1 MVNKKHIFKKQKGG
15 ISLSSSLISSL
26 PKKQHGTHLLNYA
39 TQHQGEISKT
49 AAKVGSTSLKF
60 AGNHGNDISQFV
72 NSHHS
77 EISAIGGPGTSLA
90 LKAAETIAPKAYTFA
105 ESHQK
110 EISNAADIAGSTSL
124 NFAKIYQQHSQQN
137 PVPYAQPF
145 KQFQQNPSPSAP
157 PFEQYQQNPLPY
169 AQQFKQF
176 QQNPS
181 PSAPS
186 APSALPYEQFS
197 QSISQNNGAQ
207 NIIQKINTL
216 DISLKKKIQ
225 MINYELKLINEE
237 ITSRKKNLNSQQ
249 QILNKTQIGGEQNRK
264 ELKQKKINLLQ
275 KSDDIESS
283 DKFLLKESELREKRA
298 KLLQMKQETENN
310 LDKLHKVQS
319 KENLKK
325 YLEDSMP
332 EGGEELAKKSIG
344 NMIKNFLK
352 SDFFNFIVNYLFF
365 IVLISICLYILLYIN
380 KNTNDNIIIIETKVF
395 FYILL
400 IFLFIVINDILS
412 TSQEGLKKFV
422 LIILFSLIVI
432 YIGIN
437 LIQQYYGGEPFKN
450 NLLKVFYGTLIIFAI
465 VLIIMFFLF
474 VYKKKDG
481 SSHLFHNF
489 NNAFKKNYKFLI
501 FITIYILIYKYVS
514 NISNLNSS
522 LSDILCPVFL
532 GLFVLIFIFSM
543 IVYLGLKLKV
553 IKQISVLNTFIT
565 LFAIVFFLGTVFI
578 YIFMSS
584 LTNICTGQPNQ
595 SNEDTLQQIEIKERL
610 TLGIIVSLIIVLW
623 LRDSRNWRQIGSIVF
638 IITTIFVLAAMFYYS
653 TVYPSLSVLSLWLF
667 FEWIL
672 LIFKQKENSKN
683 SVHFSFMNV

>member
-1 MVNKKHIFKKQKGG
+1 M
-15 ISLSSSLISSL
+15 
-26 PKKQHGTHLLNYA
+26 PA
-39 TQHQGEISKT
+39 PTQRFFLD
-49 AAKVGSTSLKF
+49 V
-60 AGNHGNDISQFV
+60 
-72 NSHHS
+72 
-77 EISAIGGPGTSLA
+77 
-90 LKAAETIAPKAYTFA
+90 
-105 ESHQK
+105 
-110 EISNAADIAGSTSL
+110 
-124 NFAKIYQQHSQQN
+124 AKIL
-137 PVPYAQPF
+137 A
-145 KQFQQNPSPSAP
+145 
-157 PFEQYQQNPLPY
+157 
-169 AQQFKQF
+169 
-176 QQNPS
+176 
-181 PSAPS
+181 
-186 APSALPYEQFS
+186 
-197 QSISQNNGAQ
+197 
-207 NIIQKINTL
+207 
-216 DISLKKKIQ
+216 
-225 MINYELKLINEE
+225 
-237 ITSRKKNLNSQQ
+237 RKKNLNPQQ
-249 QILNKTQIGGEQNRK
+249 DIINNSHIGGGQNLLSIRK
-264 ELKQKKINLLQ
+264 ELKQKKLNLLE
-275 KSDDIESS
+275 KSENLEIG

-310 LDKLHKVQS
+310 LDKLHKVQT

-325 YLEDSMP
+325 YLENSMP
-332 EGGEELAKKSIG
+332 EGGEELAKKSIWHI
-344 NMIKNFLK
+344 IKNFFK

-422 LIILFSLIVI
+422 LIILFSLIII

-437 LIQQYYGGEPFKN
+437 LIQQYYGGDPFKN
-450 NLLKVFYGTLIIFAI
+450 NLLKVFYATLIVFAI

-474 VYKKKDG
+474 IYKKKDG
-481 SSHLFHNF
+481 GSHLFHNF

-522 LSDILCPVFL
+522 LSDILCPVLL

-553 IKQISVLNTFIT
+553 IKQISILNTFIT
-565 LFAIVFFLGTVFI
+565 LFSIVFFLGTVFI

-623 LRDSRNWRQIGSIVF
+623 LRDSRSWRQIGSIVF

-672 LIFKQKENSKN
+672 LIFKEKENSKN
-683 SVHFSFMNV
+683 SLHFSFMNV